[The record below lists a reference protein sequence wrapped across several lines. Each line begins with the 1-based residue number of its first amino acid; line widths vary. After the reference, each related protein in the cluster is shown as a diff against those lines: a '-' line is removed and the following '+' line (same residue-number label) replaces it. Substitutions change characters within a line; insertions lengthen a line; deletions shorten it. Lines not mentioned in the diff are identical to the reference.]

1 MVGRIVLA
9 LVMVLLV
16 GAAQAQPGANDG
28 QAVTVRAERDIGFFA
43 GDLVTAE
50 ITIATPP
57 GASLDR
63 ASLPVPGPVTYW
75 LDLRAITVAEHKGA
89 VTLRMTYQ
97 NFYVAL
103 DARPMEIPG
112 FSVRLQVGGD
122 ARTMDVPPWTIG
134 VSPLREVA
142 PPAKEDP
149 KAYLQADRPA
159 GLADAVRWWAV
170 AGGLAGA
177 AILALLPLA
186 YHHAWGPFRRRAD
199 RPFAIAIRH
208 LRRLEARGETEEG
221 YLEALLVLHRALDR
235 ADGRRVLADDV
246 QTFLDRHSVFAS
258 LDVPLEAFFQASR
271 RAFFGSAPAQ
281 ARHDLPFRDLLVLG
295 RALAVAERGRT

>member
-1 MVGRIVLA
+1 MAGRIALA
-9 LVMVLLV
+9 LVIGLLAV
-16 GAAQAQPGANDG
+16 GAQAQPAADGG
-28 QAVTVRAERDIGFFA
+28 QAVTVRAARDIGFFA

-50 ITIATPP
+50 VTIATPP
-57 GASLDR
+57 GATLDP
-63 ASLPVPGPVTYW
+63 ASLPAPGPVTYW
-75 LDLRAITVAEHKGA
+75 LDLRAIAVAEHQGA

-103 DARPMEIPG
+103 DARPLEIPG
-112 FSVRLQVGGD
+112 FPVRLLAGGN
-122 ARTMDVPPWTIG
+122 ARAVDVPPWTIG

-142 PPAKEDP
+142 PPVKEDP

-159 GLADAVRWWAV
+159 GLADAARWWAV

-186 YHHAWGPFRRRAD
+186 YHHAWGPFRRRAA
-199 RPFAIAIRH
+199 RPFATAIRH

-221 YLEALLVLHRALDR
+221 YLEALLVLHRALDG
-235 ADGRRVLADDV
+235 ADGRRVLADDMPA
-246 QTFLDRHSVFAS
+246 FLGRHPAFTS
-258 LDVPLEAFFQASR
+258 LDASLEAFFQASR

-281 ARHDLPFRDLLVLG
+281 ARRDLPFRDLQVLG
-295 RALAVAERGRT
+295 RALAVAERGRA